1 MTHRLWTFTSMAS
14 IVGFAWISGCAD
26 DPKRKPKSNA
36 TVTTAGGVTTSTTDS
51 TSGPGSSSSTASTS
65 SATGTGTTGST
76 SGSGGTGGD
85 GSGGTGGGG
94 TSIGGSA
101 GDNGTGGDGTGGTG
115 TGGTG
120 TGGDGTG
127 GTGTGGTG
135 GDGTGGDG
143 TGGTGTGGTG
153 GTGAGTGGTGA
164 GTGGTGAGGTGG
176 MGEGGQGG
184 ASPCDMSLLDTCGFE
199 SGTLEG
205 WRVRGPVTLT
215 PTTDDAYDGA
225 YSLAVTGRS
234 GNWQGA
240 EYDILALVEP
250 GMTYQATVYAKV
262 ISGGPTRV
270 TLTRQY
276 NCYAADDDSFTWVNS
291 RDAVDVD
298 TGWIE
303 LTGTFSVPADCT
315 TPNHVLYVEASVD
328 TAEFYIDEPLLIEQ

>member
-1 MTHRLWTFTSMAS
+1 
-14 IVGFAWISGCAD
+14 
-26 DPKRKPKSNA
+26 
-36 TVTTAGGVTTSTTDS
+36 
-51 TSGPGSSSSTASTS
+51 
-65 SATGTGTTGST
+65 
-76 SGSGGTGGD
+76 
-85 GSGGTGGGG
+85 
-94 TSIGGSA
+94 
-101 GDNGTGGDGTGGTG
+101 
-115 TGGTG
+115 
-120 TGGDGTG
+120 
-127 GTGTGGTG
+127 
-135 GDGTGGDG
+135 
-143 TGGTGTGGTG
+143 
-153 GTGAGTGGTGA
+153 
-164 GTGGTGAGGTGG
+164 
-176 MGEGGQGG
+176 
-184 ASPCDMSLLDTCGFE
+184 MSLLDTCGFE